1 MRLIALTTLLAVMAG
16 IATMQN
22 ERLTIRGQLTD
33 GGRPANG
40 TFDFRLR
47 LFALKTGG
55 EMLAESFKPGMR
67 VANGQYSFDWPEEF
81 SRYRPRGQWI
91 EVAVRPS
98 GSNQAYTAL
107 PDRIKPTIL
116 ANSDGFTTRHEV
128 VDKDGNIQIVETTTS
143 KTGSGQTSGSISV
156 SGRASGGVQ
165 TSGSA
170 SSQAGGAVAVGGM
183 ISSGMTVEAG
193 EDALVGGTARIQF
206 DSRKPQYVD
215 PNKTYHV
222 FLQSQDP
229 DCNGLAVTETGTSG
243 FTVVELGKGKSNGK
257 FSYLIVGWP
266 KSNHIQ

>member
-107 PDRIKPTIL
+107 PDRIQPTVL
-116 ANSDGFTTRHEV
+116 AKSEGFTTKHEV
-128 VDKDGNIQIVETTTS
+128 IDKDGNVQIVETTTS
-143 KTGSGQTSGSISV
+143 QTGSSSA
-156 SGRASGGVQ
+156 RA
-165 TSGSA
+165 SA
-170 SSQAGGAVAVGGM
+170 SSSASGRAGGAVAVGGM